1 LSHVV
6 ASRGVCG
13 GRVAL
18 LMPRVARDPTAK
30 NPVVASSQGATA
42 LDQEV

>member
-1 LSHVV
+1 MV
-6 ASRGVCG
+6 AGCG
-13 GRVAL
+13 GWVAL
-18 LMPRVARDPTAK
+18 LMPRVARDSAAE